1 MIVYPACVDIDRVS
15 WQKVA
20 SVLKLIFFMYVHW
33 PVSEVCSDSDDP
45 ETGMDSDSDDRE
57 TGVGMKL

>member
-1 MIVYPACVDIDRVS
+1 MLTLTGILAIRR
-15 WQKVA
+15 QKVA
-20 SVLKLIFFMYVHW
+20 SVLKLIFLMYVHR

-57 TGVGMKL
+57 TGVGCKPDKV